1 MSTDELIRYIYNNSL
16 KNTHFNDD
24 NQQKG
29 ERALILLTKYG
40 YEAQP
45 KLEAQ
50 FKEKVSFNNITPK
63 KAIQVYKRI
72 DALRGFS
79 KTNITANSPTDTDYV
94 NFKKIL
100 GYFVHILRANNPKNP
115 EKFNGN
121 EPKSGQGHKKQAIF
135 NSYKNFRNFSNNQ
148 TMDVNVASG
157 YQLFQK
163 TCYIHWSGTAENV
176 RCIWNDKKDD
186 VFALRLCTN
195 SPNKPSNWVG
205 RSFTINE
212 LGLQDTL
219 KPNDK
224 LKEFYNHYLEL
235 LTKSSQESPIVKELS
250 DKLFVS
256 KNIILRGAPGTGK
269 TYLARQIAMAMT
281 GIDEH
286 QLDKCNQ
293 YGFVQFH
300 PGYDYTDFIEGLR
313 PVVDQESGQ
322 LSFKLV
328 DGIFKKFCQEAIRAK
343 EEANDKK
350 FVFVIDEINRGEIS
364 KIFGELFFSIDPGYR
379 GNQHYGIR
387 TQYAN
392 LHQDPREKFYIPDNV
407 YIIGTMND
415 IDRSVDSFD
424 FAMRRRFRFIEI
436 QANENRTMLD
446 ELGNKK
452 EEAIKRMDALNRE
465 IVDVDQ
471 LDENY
476 EIGAAYFLKLQS
488 IDFDQLWQDYL
499 EPLLR
504 EYIRGLYDETEIMQK
519 FNQAYNLKKPEVRES
534 NVESQEN

>member
-1 MSTDELIRYIYNNSL
+1 M
-16 KNTHFNDD
+16 
-24 NQQKG
+24 
-29 ERALILLTKYG
+29 
-40 YEAQP
+40 
-45 KLEAQ
+45 
-50 FKEKVSFNNITPK
+50 
-63 KAIQVYKRI
+63 
-72 DALRGFS
+72 
-79 KTNITANSPTDTDYV
+79 
-94 NFKKIL
+94 
-100 GYFVHILRANNPKNP
+100 
-115 EKFNGN
+115 
-121 EPKSGQGHKKQAIF
+121 
-135 NSYKNFRNFSNNQ
+135 
-148 TMDVNVASG
+148 
-157 YQLFQK
+157 
-163 TCYIHWSGTAENV
+163 
-176 RCIWNDKKDD
+176 
-186 VFALRLCTN
+186 
-195 SPNKPSNWVG
+195 
-205 RSFTINE
+205 
-212 LGLQDTL
+212 
-219 KPNDK
+219 
-224 LKEFYNHYLEL
+224 
-235 LTKSSQESPIVKELS
+235 
-250 DKLFVS
+250 
-256 KNIILRGAPGTGK
+256 
-269 TYLARQIAMAMT
+269 
-281 GIDEH
+281 
-286 QLDKCNQ
+286 
-293 YGFVQFH
+293 
-300 PGYDYTDFIEGLR
+300 
-313 PVVDQESGQ
+313 
-322 LSFKLV
+322 
-328 DGIFKKFCQEAIRAK
+328 
-343 EEANDKK
+343 
-350 FVFVIDEINRGEIS
+350 
-364 KIFGELFFSIDPGYR
+364 FFSIDPGYR